1 MLPRARDPSA
11 TCESPTRSR
20 ASHPSRDPCSSTKHQ
35 RFPAP
40 GKQQARSSQPCRDKH
55 SWEQAASGGSA
66 LCQSKVSFAFSKLRS
81 KTAARRPARLPL
93 EAARPR
99 GAPGVAA
106 QSLTP
111 RSCRASSKACRPFP
125 STARSLTVASH

>member
-81 KTAARRPARLPL
+81 KTAALGAQHGSRWKPL
-93 EAARPR
+93 VP
-99 GAPGVAA
+99 GAHRE
-106 QSLTP
+106 SL
-111 RSCRASSKACRPFP
+111 RKA
-125 STARSLTVASH
+125 